1 MILDAGPKRT
11 PVIPLWHVMFPSGA
25 LEEESAYRDH
35 YLEDDMRQIIAIM
48 LASVGF
54 LFAFSVIDIPVL
66 ASSAEF
72 QFGFL
77 LRTGLMILGAFLI
90 WVVRTYRSATV
101 LDWSPT
107 IFATC
112 VAIAVVTFH
121 ATSDVSGIRIVTV
134 MTVFIFAAHI
144 AFPSYG
150 VWTLVPALI
159 MIFGE
164 GFVIF
169 SSANEEIIT
178 NRAVMV
184 VAAVFATLMSVTA
197 SAHHHRA
204 RYQSFQAMRKV
215 KMLSGL
221 LPICASCKKIRDD
234 QGYYQQIEL

>member
-1 MILDAGPKRT
+1 MSREDIPKRHG
-11 PVIPLWHVMFPSGA
+11 PGLESHYFCDVCCDCSGY
-25 LEEESAYRDH
+25 LSCNQRCFRDTH
-35 YLEDDMRQIIAIM
+35 
-48 LASVGF
+48 
-54 LFAFSVIDIPVL
+54 
-66 ASSAEF
+66 
-72 QFGFL
+72 
-77 LRTGLMILGAFLI
+77 
-90 WVVRTYRSATV
+90 
-101 LDWSPT
+101 
-107 IFATC
+107 C
-112 VAIAVVTFH
+112 
-121 ATSDVSGIRIVTV
+121 TV